1 MFLVGCIGYC
11 ISQSDDNC
19 MVYFGRGFKT
29 VCGSERNDAYPS
41 LAIVGVMAGG
51 FLIIGLRNLKK
62 KLKAEADEK

>member
-1 MFLVGCIGYC
+1 
-11 ISQSDDNC
+11 